1 MTIAFLFISLFGLM
15 LIGVPVAV
23 SLGASTVLTMLLFT
37 DLDVAAM
44 PQLIFDGINK
54 FALMAIPMFI
64 LAGNLLSKGGSARR
78 IIDFAKSMVG
88 HLPGGLPMS
97 AIFACVIFAAVSGS
111 SPATVVAIGSIMFV
125 AIKEA
130 GYPKEYAVGGITT
143 AGSLGILIPPSVV
156 MIVYGV
162 TAEVSIARLFMAGVV
177 PGLMLGG
184 MMILQTYIGAKRLG
198 FKATTPE
205 PWSERI
211 KKFFRAFWALL
222 IVVVVIGGIYGGIFT
237 PTEAAAASAIYALII
252 SLFVYKDI
260 KFKDLWDI
268 CLESAITTAMIFFI
282 IANAVVFAYL
292 LTSENIPQTIADS
305 ILAANIGKIGFL
317 IIVNI
322 LLFIMGQFMEPSSV
336 VMIMVPL
343 LLPIATALGV
353 DPVHFGIL
361 LIVNMEIGMITPPVG
376 LNLFVASGLTGM
388 NLKDVIVSCLPWT
401 LTLFVGLVLVTYIPE
416 ISLWLPR
423 LMYGG

>member
-1 MTIAFLFISLFGLM
+1 M

-23 SLGASTVLTMLLFT
+23 SLGASTVITMLFFT
-37 DLDVAAM
+37 DLDVATI

-162 TAEVSIARLFMAGVV
+162 TAEVSIAQLFMAGVV

-184 MMILQTYIGAKRLG
+184 MMIAQTYFGAKRLG

-401 LTLFVGLVLVTYIPE
+401 LTLFVGLILVTYIPE

>member
-1 MTIAFLFISLFGLM
+1 M

-37 DLDVAAM
+37 DLDVATI

-162 TAEVSIARLFMAGVV
+162 TAEVSIAQLFMAGVV

-184 MMILQTYIGAKRLG
+184 MMIAQTYFGAKRLG

-317 IIVNI
+317 IIVNV

-401 LTLFVGLVLVTYIPE
+401 LTLFIGLILVTYIPE
-416 ISLWLPR
+416 ISLWLPN
-423 LMYGG
+423 LMYKN

>member
-162 TAEVSIARLFMAGVV
+162 TAEVSIAQLFMAGVV

-184 MMILQTYIGAKRLG
+184 MMILQTYIGAKKLG

-211 KKFFRAFWALL
+211 KKFGKAFWALL

-401 LTLFVGLVLVTYIPE
+401 LTLFIGLILVTYIPE

>member
-23 SLGASTVLTMLLFT
+23 SLGASTVITMLLFT

-162 TAEVSIARLFMAGVV
+162 TAEVSIAQLFMAGVV

-184 MMILQTYIGAKRLG
+184 MMIAQTYIGAKRLG

-205 PWSERI
+205 PWSERV
-211 KKFFRAFWALL
+211 KKFGKAFWALL

-401 LTLFVGLVLVTYIPE
+401 LTLFIGLILVTYIPE